1 METTRCETDRHATHP
16 ELCPVC
22 ASQLVEPV
30 AWTQSDTGSWRLE
43 LRCPECEAERTV
55 VLGAEAVHA
64 YNVLL
69 YDAADDVAAAME
81 RLRASWAAD
90 VAAEDERFLEAVR
103 ADRILPVD
111 F

>member
-1 METTRCETDRHATHP
+1 MKTTRCETDRHASRP

-22 ASQLVEPV
+22 GSLLVEPV
-30 AWTQSDTGSWRLE
+30 AWTHSDTDRWRLE

-55 VLGAEAVHA
+55 VLSAAAVHA

-69 YDAADDVAAAME
+69 YDAADDVAAEME
-81 RLRASWAAD
+81 RMRESWAAD
-90 VAAEDERFLEAVR
+90 VTAEDERFLEAIR
-103 ADRILPVD
+103 TDRILPVD

>member
-1 METTRCETDRHATHP
+1 MKTTRCESARQASHP

-22 ASQLVEPV
+22 GSHLVEPV
-30 AWTQSDTGSWRLE
+30 TWTQSDTDSWRLE
-43 LRCPECEAERTV
+43 LRCPECEASRTV
-55 VLGAEAVHA
+55 VLGAAAVHA

-69 YDAADDVAAAME
+69 YDAADGVAAEME
-81 RLRASWAAD
+81 RVRASWAAD
-90 VAAEDERFLEAVR
+90 VTAEDERFLEAIR